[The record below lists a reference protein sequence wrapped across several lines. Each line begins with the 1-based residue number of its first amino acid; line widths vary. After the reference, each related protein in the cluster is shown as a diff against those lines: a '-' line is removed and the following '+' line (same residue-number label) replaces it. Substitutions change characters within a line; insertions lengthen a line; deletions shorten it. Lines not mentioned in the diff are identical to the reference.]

1 MMNLPYSES
10 TNKNFIADLENIPV
24 PRELLKKTTAGAFIG
39 YFFIH
44 PLIMILSYYMSVIF
58 PPDGPSIK
66 TGILPEISRSFSVP
80 MLPWSLAFATFGGL
94 VGYYLAKK
102 RQADAARSSLIVQLE
117 ASLSTIRKLSGLL
130 PICASC
136 KRIRDDK
143 GYWNQLETYISEH
156 SEAEFS
162 HGFCPECMKKL
173 YGDVLDGGPDSK
185 KQ

>member
-1 MMNLPYSES
+1 MTELQSDRDFRSYENFLEILSPFLYFQPTPDRAMMNLPYSES

-117 ASLSTIRKLSGLL
+117 ASLSTIRKLSGPSSDL
-130 PICASC
+130 CFMQEDTG
-136 KRIRDDK
+136 R
-143 GYWNQLETYISEH
+143 
-156 SEAEFS
+156 
-162 HGFCPECMKKL
+162 
-173 YGDVLDGGPDSK
+173 
-185 KQ
+185 